1 MHPSVPSWDRPKRP
15 SKGGLIGVY
24 LSFVLVLGRF
34 LKLSYTNQRTKILFD
49 ELPSTESLRCILE
62 DIDAAR
68 AERELAVEE
77 ELYWGLIRI
86 YRTPAILYELSKKKN

>member
-1 MHPSVPSWDRPKRP
+1 M
-15 SKGGLIGVY
+15 IGVY

-86 YRTPAILYELSKKKN
+86 YRMPAILFELTKKQN